1 MADIVNERV
10 NVAQQELLKRANRLK
25 RIVAASKGKKN
36 SAGFDKGVKL
46 VSQMIDGQSKLIDT
60 IVFDAPK
67 TALEQDRNLM
77 LMTGTMNQSV
87 KEGIKAATDA
97 IDSMLHA
104 LEEMNR

>member
-10 NVAQQELLKRANRLK
+10 NIAQQELQKRANKLQ

-36 SAGFDKGVKL
+36 SAGFDQGVKL
-46 VSQMIDGQSKLIDT
+46 VSQMIESQSKLIDAV
-60 IVFDAPK
+60 VFDAPK

-77 LMTGTMNQSV
+77 LVTGTMNQSV

-97 IDSMLHA
+97 IDSMLHT
-104 LEEMNR
+104 LEEMSR